1 MMMEWVKLLH
11 ISCALLSG
19 LGFFV
24 RGVWMLS
31 HAPILHA
38 RWVKI
43 TPHLI
48 DTLLLISAITLA
60 LQWSLSPFQQPWLAA
75 KIGALLLYIVLGS
88 IALKRGPNRFI
99 RGAAWVAGLVC
110 YAYIVSCALTKSSWG
125 FITCWPNFYA

>member
-1 MMMEWVKLLH
+1 MMELVKYLH
-11 ISCALLSG
+11 VSCALLSG

-24 RGVWMLS
+24 RGLWMLNDS
-31 HAPILHA
+31 PTLHA

-48 DTLLLISAITLA
+48 DSLLLASAITLA
-60 LQWSLSPFQQPWLAA
+60 TQWSLSPLQQPWLAA

-88 IALKRGPNRFI
+88 IALKHGKTRII
-99 RGAAWVAGLVC
+99 RTVAWLAGLTS

-125 FITCWPNFYA
+125 FIALIANV